1 MAAFISTYSKLE
13 RETSKKCEN
22 IFCWNDFRSNL
33 IHSVFCWKDRN
44 NLQGKKC
51 RNKFAKS
58 LQIFPSK
65 SEKKYQKKQFF
76 NMKISSKWLSGHVE
90 WSFSNPANIFFA
102 KLSKFF
108 YRKSESDY
116 KVEELLKKK
125 LYFIRIFL
133 LIRKCS
139 FDKPDNTF
147 LPRNWIFYV
156 QSPRKVVKL
165 DLFQKIFQISAK
177 MFSGQVKSGIGTPP
191 PPNRNFFD
199 GWSKTSHWQSEN
211 KKEHTSKFF
220 KIFFSHKLPLDT

>member
-44 NLQGKKC
+44 NLQEKNC
-51 RNKFAKS
+51 RNKFAKN

-76 NMKISSKWLSGHVE
+76 NMKISPKWLSGHVE

-102 KLSKFF
+102 KFSKFF
-108 YRKSESDY
+108 LQ
-116 KVEELLKKK
+116 KVGKWLQSWRTFEKK

-139 FDKPDNTF
+139 FEKPDNTF

-165 DLFQKIFQISAK
+165 DLFQKISQISAK

-191 PPNRNFFD
+191 PNRNFFD
-199 GWSKTSHWQSEN
+199 GWS
-211 KKEHTSKFF
+211 
-220 KIFFSHKLPLDT
+220 